1 MTEVDEKDRS
11 EDSDEEEEFE
21 TPTEVLPRLY
31 LASADIAKKGN
42 TWLIDNKVTHVLS
55 IGHSLPDA
63 DLRSKLKLM
72 EIKIEDEPT
81 ADMSKHFLMCC
92 KFIHMAR
99 LKQDNICAIYSL
111 RGISRSST
119 MTLGYYML
127 HLGLS
132 FKDAHTILRG
142 LRTSAQPNE
151 GFLQQLSAFEKETSK
166 TKLPSSSGA
175 NGTLDSAELER
186 KDREFLA
193 SQSDD
198 ESWLEEWSNTRR
210 RTMSTLTP
218 EVAKKDEVLFQKFVG
233 SPSPGVAEGSSRSRT
248 VSMLPSLTYSPIRPF
263 AYPASPPGPR
273 PQEIKKN
280 QLLLS

>member
-1 MTEVDEKDRS
+1 
-11 EDSDEEEEFE
+11 
-21 TPTEVLPRLY
+21 
-31 LASADIAKKGN
+31 
-42 TWLIDNKVTHVLS
+42 
-55 IGHSLPDA
+55 
-63 DLRSKLKLM
+63 
-72 EIKIEDEPT
+72 
-81 ADMSKHFLMCC
+81 
-92 KFIHMAR
+92 
-99 LKQDNICAIYSL
+99 
-111 RGISRSST
+111 
-119 MTLGYYML
+119 ML

-193 SQSDD
+193 SQCDD

-263 AYPASPPGPR
+263 AYPASPTGPR
-273 PQEIKKN
+273 PQEIKRPTPPILTTLAPTPTTNEWNLPRSSLNNTRMRSATSWEIIDKHGKRDLWLPDDFVLPPPPRPPTLPN
-280 QLLLS
+280 NNSMKSISPSTSSSFSFSSISSSTSSTSSQYRPSLSVASDEISSITMLQ